1 VGRSLMFG
9 VNAVVHM
16 AADSDGNREAGS
28 TGDVA
33 RDPALSPAHETPSSA
48 KKSEPGTNE
57 KL

>member
-1 VGRSLMFG
+1 MFG

-16 AADSDGNREAGS
+16 AADSGGSREAGS

-33 RDPALSPAHETPSSA
+33 RDPAVSPAHETPSSA